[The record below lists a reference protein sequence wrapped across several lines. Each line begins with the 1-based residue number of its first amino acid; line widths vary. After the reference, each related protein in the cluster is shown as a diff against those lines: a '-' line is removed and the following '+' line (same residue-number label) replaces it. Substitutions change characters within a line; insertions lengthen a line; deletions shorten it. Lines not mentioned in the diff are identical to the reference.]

1 MIHALFLSF
10 GQLLDGRVAA
20 VFLKSLVLTALLFAA
35 AGVGLWWG
43 LHWLTDNYG
52 AWIGISREGGV
63 VADIM
68 TIVVMLFAWWLLFR
82 AIAIGV
88 IGIFADEVVAA
99 VEAKHYPQAHAMARD
114 VPFARSVAMG
124 LRAGLRII
132 LINLLF
138 APLYIVLLVTGVGTA
153 IAFFLVNSWLLGR
166 DLGDMV
172 AARHMPYGELP
183 QWRRRTSLRRFVL
196 GSVGTGVMLVPV
208 LNLLGPILGA
218 AMATHAYHLGQI
230 KRGPTNSGK
239 TK

>member
-20 VFLKSLVLTALLFAA
+20 VFLKSLALTALLFAA

-43 LHWLTDNYG
+43 LHWSIANWG
-52 AWIGISREGGV
+52 PWIGITGDGGM
-63 VADIM
+63 VADLM
-68 TIVVMLFAWWLLFR
+68 TLFVILFAWWLLFR
-82 AIAIGV
+82 VIAIGV

-99 VEAKHYPQAHAMARD
+99 VEAKHYPQAHATARD
-114 VPFARSVAMG
+114 VPLARSVAMG
-124 LRAGLRII
+124 LRSGARII

-138 APLYIVLLVTGVGTA
+138 APVYLILLVTGLGTA

-172 AARHMPYGELP
+172 AARHMADGELP
-183 QWRRRTSLRRFVL
+183 KWRRRTGIRRFVL
-196 GSVGTGVMLVPV
+196 GSVGTGIMLVPV

-218 AMATHAYHLGQI
+218 AMATHAYHLG
-230 KRGPTNSGK
+230 K